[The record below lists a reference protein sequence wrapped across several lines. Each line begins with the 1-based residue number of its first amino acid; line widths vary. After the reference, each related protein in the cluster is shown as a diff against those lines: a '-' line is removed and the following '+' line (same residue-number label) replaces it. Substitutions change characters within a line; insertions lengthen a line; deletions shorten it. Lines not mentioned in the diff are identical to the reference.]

1 MFLPHFAE
9 HEFLPH
15 ATFVSAQLAE
25 DDKHFTEH
33 GPSLEH
39 ASVAP
44 VHELL
49 ASQSSAHVNDSG
61 HSIVALLQAPAD
73 VHWTLQSKPAGQ
85 ASIFPAQF
93 PESEHSIVHTPG
105 LQLVHGSGQ
114 PLPVGEGLSPQF

>member
-1 MFLPHFAE
+1 MPHCAE

-15 ATFVSAQLAE
+15 VTFAPAQLVVE
-25 DDKHFTEH
+25 DDEHFTEH

-49 ASQSSAHVNDSG
+49 APQSSAHVSDSG

-73 VHWTLQSKPAGQ
+73 LHWTLQSKPAGQ

-93 PESEHSIVHTPG
+93 PESEHAIVHTPG